1 MLNKV
6 ANIYSNYLKIKITEG
21 KRTKYTTIIPYY
33 LALIKDYITI
43 IIFLPGLLREL

>member
-6 ANIYSNYLKIKITEG
+6 ANIYSNYLKIKIIKG
-21 KRTKYTTIIPYY
+21 KRIKCTIIIPYY

-43 IIFLPGLLREL
+43 IIFLPRLLREL